1 MNNFVVPQFIDVE
14 AKILGPITLRQ
25 FVITLIGGF
34 FVVMA
39 YKFLTVGPFIL
50 AALGIAGI
58 VFLFGFFKV
67 NGRPFHYFIL
77 SVLQTIKRPAVRIW
91 KPKPTA
97 QVKQLANTSEIGSM
111 KELEQKSR
119 EAPNRSRL
127 QELTLVVDT
136 GGVYRGAD
144 DEINLNF

>member
-39 YKFLTVGPFIL
+39 YKFLTAGAFIL
-50 AALGIAGI
+50 TSMCVAGL
-58 VFLFGFFKV
+58 VFLFGFFKI
-67 NGRPFHYFIL
+67 NGRPFHLFL
-77 SVLQTIKRPAVRIW
+77 LNVLETLKRPGIRVWR
-91 KPKPTA
+91 PKATT
-97 QVKQLANTSEIGSM
+97 QVKQLANKGEIGSM
-111 KELEQKSR
+111 KELERKSR
-119 EAPNRSRL
+119 QAPNRSRL

-136 GGVYRGAD
+136 GGVYRGSD
-144 DEINLNF
+144 DDITLNF